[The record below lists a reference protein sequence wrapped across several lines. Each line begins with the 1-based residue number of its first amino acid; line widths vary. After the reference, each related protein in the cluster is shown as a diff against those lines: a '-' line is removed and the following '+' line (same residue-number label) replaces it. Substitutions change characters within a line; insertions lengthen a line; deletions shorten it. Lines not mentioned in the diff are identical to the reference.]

1 MIVMGWRWDVM
12 GVQMCPV
19 IQTSQEEKLWDGT
32 APLDWQKLVA
42 PNMETF
48 SGWDFSHFF
57 SSWPWVTFNVLFYLA
72 NRIFVFSVNRGST
85 EFDCTGS
92 LSIRTSSHPF
102 VAKGG
107 RRIFVSQP
115 RRLLSWSS
123 TYSDVFHVAHPGS
136 SNLRRSKPKP
146 SETQV
151 NMVSKLVRCM

>member
-1 MIVMGWRWDVM
+1 M
-12 GVQMCPV
+12 
-19 IQTSQEEKLWDGT
+19 
-32 APLDWQKLVA
+32 
-42 PNMETF
+42 
-48 SGWDFSHFF
+48 
-57 SSWPWVTFNVLFYLA
+57 LFYLA

-102 VAKGG
+102 VAKGW

-151 NMVSKLVRCM
+151 NMVSKLVRCMYNVKKLVRCTFQTLLVVNALQFASDVIHPLPIRSAKVCGACIARLRRAQTSMPPKT